1 MTVAPHE
8 LRTTTDRPIDDPL
21 PEGQPIIDE
30 PGRQVPVVDP
40 RPPQSPRP
48 VREPQPE
55 PGAPRPAEDA

>member
-1 MTVAPHE
+1 MTLAPYE
-8 LRTTTDRPIDDPL
+8 FRETTDRPIDDPL

-48 VREPQPE
+48 ARDPQPD
-55 PGAPRPAEDA
+55 PGTPRPADA

>member
-1 MTVAPHE
+1 MAFASHR
-8 LRTTTDRPIDDPL
+8 LRETSDRPIDDPL

-48 VREPQPE
+48 ARDPQPD
-55 PGAPRPAEDA
+55 PGTSRPADA

>member
-1 MTVAPHE
+1 MAVAPLV
-8 LRTTTDRPIDDPL
+8 LRTTDRPIDDPL

-30 PGRQVPVVDP
+30 PGRQVPIVDP